1 MRALTPPAVE
11 RGFLQEDNLLRWL
24 YLGRM
29 TLVSGIFVGAL
40 VASASVLETGLL
52 FVASLV
58 WTVVSF
64 WRTHLA
70 EREARVAF
78 RYGQVLFDIL
88 VVTGIVHFTVSP
100 DGTSSF
106 APLYILVIAEGALL
120 LPLPGGVLVG
130 IAASLV
136 FAADAVLLN
145 GADVSLPFV
154 LQFGLFTVVAV
165 ATGILGDRL
174 RQAGLRLGAVESEL
188 AQLRL
193 DTSDILDTLSTGVL
207 TVDGAG
213 RLAYLNPAG
222 AALLGLHP
230 EEWFGAPILEV
241 VDGIAPG
248 LGGILGR
255 SIQLGV
261 PQKRFKTTVAGEG
274 DTVTLGVSTTV
285 LQRAGEESPSAT
297 AIFQDIT
304 PHERAKRLDR
314 RTQRLEAV
322 AALSASL
329 AHEIKNPLASI
340 RSSVEQLTHV
350 ERLEVEDREVLQ
362 RLVLEESDRLSRL
375 LSDFIEFSAIR
386 MGRTETHDL
395 GDVVEGAV
403 QLAARH
409 PDAHEVSL
417 ECRGHDLKLPV
428 PGDRDLLHRAVY
440 NLVLNAFQFAG
451 EGGRV
456 EVVIEDVRDLPA
468 ERNAGVARA
477 VRLVVRDSGPGI
489 DLEDEE
495 RIFDPFFTRRVG
507 GSGLGL
513 AVVQR
518 AVKAH
523 HGAVLVGNHEG
534 GAEFALYLPGGESR
548 EIVSSE
554 TTEEVGA

>member
-1 MRALTPPAVE
+1 MRTFAPRAVG
-11 RGFLQEDNLLRWL
+11 RGFLQEDHLLRWL

-40 VASASVLETGLL
+40 LASGPIVQTGVLFAL
-52 FVASLV
+52 SLA
-58 WTVVSF
+58 WTTISF

-70 EREARVAF
+70 EQGASFAF
-78 RYGQVLFDIL
+78 RYGQVLFDIM
-88 VVTGIVHFTVSP
+88 VVTGIVHFTG
-100 DGTSSF
+100 DAESSF

-130 IAASLV
+130 LAASAV
-136 FAADAVLLN
+136 FAGDAVLLN
-145 GADVSLPFV
+145 DAEITSTFL
-154 LQFGLFTVVAV
+154 LQIGLFTVVAV

-174 RQAGLRLGAVESEL
+174 RQAGMRLGVVESEL
-188 AQLRL
+188 EQLRL
-193 DTSDILDTLSTGVL
+193 DTSDILDNLSTGVL

-222 AALLGLHP
+222 AELLGMEP
-230 EEWFGAPILEV
+230 EEWFGAPVLEV

-248 LGGILGR
+248 LGGMLAR
-255 SIQLGV
+255 SIQFRM
-261 PQKRFKTTVAGEG
+261 PQTRFKTTVAGEEE
-274 DTVTLGVSTTV
+274 TTTIGVSTTV
-285 LQRAGEESPSAT
+285 LERMGEEAPSAT

-304 PHERAKRLDR
+304 ALDRAERLDR

-340 RSSVEQLTHV
+340 RSSVEQLARQDT
-350 ERLEVEDREVLQ
+350 LAPEDRDTLQ

-386 MGRTETHDL
+386 MGRAETHDL
-395 GDVVEGAV
+395 GTLVGGAV

-409 PDAHEVSL
+409 PDSSKVAL
-417 ECRGHDLKLPV
+417 ECRGHDLGLAV

-451 EGGRV
+451 EGGKV
-456 EVVIEDVRDLPA
+456 EVVVEDAGHLPIDQTAGIED
-468 ERNAGVARA
+468 A
-477 VRLVVRDSGPGI
+477 VRLIVRDSGPGI
-489 DLEDEE
+489 DPADEE

-523 HGAVLVGNHEG
+523 HGAVLVGNHPGG
-534 GAEFALYLPGGESR
+534 GAEFVLYLRGGDRS
-548 EIVSSE
+548 EIVSNE
-554 TTEEVGA
+554 HQEQEVPA